1 MYQMIDQMHH
11 VIHQSAVI
19 AKMLPEPSQQILSCH
34 KYLCQVP
41 NKTHEPQIYNTMQ
54 CQWSSYREMYVL
66 NKISLS
72 SCAVF
77 AYARWAGCVIHHSVL
92 GHNQLRFLFADK
104 NE

>member
-66 NKISLS
+66 TKFPFLPALCSNLRNM
-72 SCAVF
+72 
-77 AYARWAGCVIHHSVL
+77 AR
-92 GHNQLRFLFADK
+92 NY
-104 NE
+104 E